1 MAVIKSV
8 ALFLVHPV
16 VGLAS
21 SARLPADHS
30 FGDVVLQRFVSRIIG
45 GAPRPA
51 PVDTRSRSDVSD
63 GRDTSSTAGTN
74 VLKDLLGT
82 HDGRASSAFRPPTK
96 GKRGA
101 PSGDARSR
109 SDVSDGR
116 DTSST
121 AGTNPLEALLQS
133 SAPRPQKRS
142 RSDKLFR
149 NYILKCVAADATGA
163 VDTDAGAADADAV
176 ASDKSFL

>member
-21 SARLPADHS
+21 SACLPAVDS
-30 FGDVVLQRFVSRIIG
+30 PDDVVVQYCVVRMLG
-45 GAPRPA
+45 HAAPLPA
-51 PVDTRSRSDVSD
+51 PD
-63 GRDTSSTAGTN
+63 GRDTSSPAGTN